1 MDRPAVLTLVD
12 DSGKSHDVV
21 LMAIHSTT
29 ADLSIGGVLVT
40 HPIEAITNAWFGEYL
55 LLWRP
60 PGGTAVA
67 LGPGLR
73 GTDVLWLRESLAAID
88 EQYASSNPTSDT
100 YDTELEQIVRAFQ
113 RAHRLDVDGLAGQQT
128 QIIINSLLAV
138 DGTPRLNSALLAQ
151 D

>member
-12 DSGKSHDVV
+12 GSGRSHQVV
-21 LMAIHSTT
+21 LTAIHLAT

-40 HPIEAITNAWFGEYL
+40 HPVESITDAWFGQYL

-60 PGGTAVA
+60 PTGQAVS
-67 LGPGLR
+67 LGPDSR
-73 GTDVLWLRESLAAID
+73 GADVLWLRESLAAID
-88 EQYASSNPTSDT
+88 DQYISSKPSSDV
-100 YDTELEQIVRAFQ
+100 YDAELEQFVRAFQ
-113 RAHRLDVDGLAGQQT
+113 RAHRLDVDGVAGKQT

-138 DGTPRLNSALLAQ
+138 DGTPRLNTSLLAQ